1 MTRRIVAIATLAITG
16 GCASAHAVAP
26 IASHPSTAAVAQP
39 ATPAAD
45 DAAEPDAPPPAIA
58 EAGPWV
64 GGAAASDFV
73 LQGASEQLVGVW
85 VDVPASAPPRVPL
98 AVALAIDTSGSMDG
112 APIRDA
118 RAAARKV
125 VDSMV
130 DGDLVALVTFD
141 NAAVTVV
148 EPVVLGPQSRRRL
161 QTRIGELQASG
172 GTALHD
178 GVKQAEFTLL
188 HAPAEYL
195 VRRVIVISDGQA
207 TVGETNPNAMGNLA
221 EVGMQHGIQ
230 VTSLGVG
237 LDYDE
242 RTLDAF
248 AVRSSGRLYHLEQS
262 KEMPEIV
269 AGEMELLAR
278 SSAAQAQL
286 ELVPAPGV
294 SITAVDAVASR
305 PSGRGTTI
313 PLGVMH
319 AGQHRELL
327 VRLRMDRPATLGRH
341 ALASVRLSYQDPAD
355 DGIERVHEALVR
367 ATITDD
373 PKQVA
378 GHEHDRAQAIIAMRE
393 ASLLAASAAAAAGRG
408 ELVLADAELDRAQRN
423 LREHADRVAD
433 PKQRKQMLSGADQ
446 IGRARKKVAEAKD
459 APVASKPARSR
470 AAALE
475 LNDVNMAFDG
485 F

>member
-1 MTRRIVAIATLAITG
+1 M
-16 GCASAHAVAP
+16 
-26 IASHPSTAAVAQP
+26 
-39 ATPAAD
+39 
-45 DAAEPDAPPPAIA
+45 
-58 EAGPWV
+58 
-64 GGAAASDFV
+64 
-73 LQGASEQLVGVW
+73 
-85 VDVPASAPPRVPL
+85 
-98 AVALAIDTSGSMDG
+98 ALAIDTSGSMGGD
-112 APIRDA
+112 PIKDA
-118 RAAARKV
+118 RAAALV
-125 VDSMV
+125 VDSLV
-130 DGDLVALVTFD
+130 DGDLVAMVTFD

-148 EPVVLGPQSRRRL
+148 EPVVLGPQSRKRL
-161 QTRIGELQASG
+161 QARIGELEAHG

-207 TVGETNPNAMGNLA
+207 TVGETNPTAMGNLA

-237 LDYDE
+237 LEYDE
-242 RTLDAF
+242 KTLDAF
-248 AVRSSGRLYHLEQS
+248 AVRSSGRLYHLEHS

-269 AGEMELLAR
+269 RGEMDLLAR
-278 SSAAQAQL
+278 STAAQAQL

-305 PSGRGTTI
+305 QNGRSTAI

-327 VRLRMDRPATLGRH
+327 VRLRMDRPANLGRH
-341 ALASVRLSYQDPAD
+341 ALASVRLRYQDPAD
-355 DGIERVHEALVR
+355 DGIERVHESLVR

-373 PKQVA
+373 PTLVA
-378 GHEHDRAQAIIAMRE
+378 RHEHDRAQAIIALRE
-393 ASLLAASAAAAAGRG
+393 ASLLAASAAVAAGRG
-408 ELVLADAELDRAQRN
+408 ELLLADAELERAQRN
-423 LREHADRVAD
+423 LEQRADKVAD
-433 PKQRKQMLSGADQ
+433 PTQRKQMLSGAGQ
-446 IGRARKKVAEAKD
+446 IGRARKKVAEAKA
-459 APVASKPARSR
+459 APVATKATRAR